1 MKFENVMFESSATDA
16 NVKVID
22 FGLSKK
28 YLDPNSIIRD
38 RVGTVYTMAPE
49 VIDGVPYTSKA
60 DMFSL
65 GVIAYMLLS
74 GTKPFWG
81 HTKYEVARMA
91 RRCIYNFDGNVW
103 HKISGD
109 AKDFVSKLLVK
120 NPSERWSA
128 EEAKRHVWLEKISLL
143 SNKKPD
149 MKLMNGLEESII
161 KFSDSGDF
169 KKLVLNVLAHRTTT
183 EGILELR
190 KAFDSFD
197 KENNGFITYAEFKK
211 ALSHI
216 NLGEEDLERIFKS
229 LDVNQTGDIM
239 YNEFIAATLEA
250 QHHIEE
256 TNLRDAFDRL
266 DNDGTGFISKKNL
279 CCVLG
284 EHCTDDYVNNIIREV
299 DVDGDGEISFDE
311 FIAAFRQQK
320 KNNIQNCGLVE
331 CVPSE

>member
-1 MKFENVMFESSATDA
+1 MFESTAPDA

-49 VIDGVPYTSKA
+49 VIEGVPYTSKT

-81 HTKYEVARMA
+81 RTKYEVARMA
-91 RRCIYNFDGNVW
+91 RRCIYNFDGHVW
-103 HKISGD
+103 SKISDD

-120 NPSERWSA
+120 DPSVRLSA
-128 EEAKRHVWLEKISLL
+128 VEAKRHVWLEKINLL

-149 MKLMNGLEESII
+149 MKLMNGVEESIVR
-161 KFSDSGDF
+161 FSDSGDF
-169 KKLVLNVLAHRTTT
+169 KKIVLNVLAHRTTT
-183 EGILELR
+183 EDILELR

-197 KENNGFITYAEFKK
+197 KENDGFISYDEFKE

-216 NLGEEDLERIFKS
+216 NLGEEDLDRIFKS
-229 LDVNQTGDIM
+229 MDVNNTGDIM

-250 QHHIEE
+250 QHHIDEA
-256 TNLRDAFDRL
+256 NLRDAFDRL
-266 DNDGTGFISKKNL
+266 DNDGTGYISKKNL

-284 EHCTDDYVNNIIREV
+284 EHCTDEYVNNIIREV
-299 DVDGDGEISFDE
+299 DVDGDGEISYDE

-320 KNNIQNCGLVE
+320 KNDIEKCGLVNDE
-331 CVPSE
+331 CVE